1 MNEIRQLSVKGE
13 VLLMVA
19 DSVSPFDAEI
29 LALQKLLA
37 KVDSGEVAD
46 ELENDDVYAG
56 RRDKLMA
63 TVRAIRADV
72 KESLTS
78 LQKVR
83 ATFLK

>member
-37 KVDSGEVAD
+37 KVDSGEVAN
-46 ELENDDVYAG
+46 ELENDAVYEG

-72 KESLTS
+72 KESLAS
-78 LQKVR
+78 LQKAR
-83 ATFLK
+83 TTFLK